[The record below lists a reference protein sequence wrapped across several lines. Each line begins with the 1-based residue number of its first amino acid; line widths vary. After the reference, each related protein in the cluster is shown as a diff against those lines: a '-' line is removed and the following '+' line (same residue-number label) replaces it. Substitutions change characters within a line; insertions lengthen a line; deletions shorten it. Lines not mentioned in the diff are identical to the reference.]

1 MMLLDVHIYLTE
13 LSFLVG
19 NPKLYR
25 SLGETHAPDWSDFSE
40 TERLSA
46 VMKLLVR
53 IQKVRSRELPWL
65 ADSQFSQLHN
75 EMNDLLLH
83 EAEVFRPS
91 QATLQQW
98 LEDGWIEHIHS
109 VLIWHCSIL
118 ALNRVFLLGRSPG
131 TDRQDNAT
139 DFDSEMLKQAPVQ
152 FLQEKSNMCYASGI
166 TIPIICTEVMA
177 SDSYFPVCT
186 QVQ

>member
-1 MMLLDVHIYLTE
+1 MMLLDIHIYLTE

-25 SLGETHAPDWSDFSE
+25 SLGETHAPDWSDFPE
-40 TERLSA
+40 TERLS
-46 VMKLLVR
+46 VVLKLLVR
-53 IQKVRSRELPWL
+53 IQKYRSKELPWR
-65 ADSQFSQLHN
+65 AGSEFSHLHN
-75 EMNDLLLH
+75 ELDDLLLH

-109 VLIWHCSIL
+109 VLIWHCSVL
-118 ALNRVFLLGRSPG
+118 ALNRVFLLGHSPG
-131 TDRQDNAT
+131 MEPQDNIA
-139 DFDSEMLKQAPVQ
+139 DSHAEMLKQAPAQ
-152 FLQEKSNMCYASGI
+152 FVHEKSNMCYASGI

-177 SDSYFPVCT
+177 SDSYFPVCK
-186 QVQ
+186 QV